1 MVYLYWVGGVFL
13 ALLAL
18 WFLWKWFFARRCSN
32 PIGDCEQLLRE
43 TLKNPSAVWKKAK
56 KGEYALTVEKVCVE
70 LRVHGSE
77 DSLSVSSPSEQLS
90 FLFHEGQLIRADV
103 NNKSFDTLDFVVRT
117 GGHRCR
123 RMLNAARKAV
133 GLSEYGGGNSVEYE
147 DTLAARKQR
156 ADQSRAEIQARLNR
170 HKRREE

>member
-1 MVYLYWVGGVFL
+1 MLYLYWVGGVSL
-13 ALLAL
+13 ALFAL
-18 WFLWKWFFARRCSN
+18 WFLWNWSFARRCRN
-32 PIGDCEQLLRE
+32 PIGDCEQLLRK
-43 TLKNPSAVWKKAK
+43 TMQNPSAVWKKEK
-56 KGEYALTVEKVCVE
+56 KGEYSLTVEQVRVE

-77 DSLSVSSPSEQLS
+77 DSLSVSSPSVQLL

-103 NNKSFDTLDFVVRT
+103 NAESFNTLDFVVRT

-133 GLSEYGGGNSVEYE
+133 GLCEYGGGNSLEYE

-156 ADQSRAEIQARLNR
+156 ADQSRAEIQERLNR
-170 HKRREE
+170 HKRRE